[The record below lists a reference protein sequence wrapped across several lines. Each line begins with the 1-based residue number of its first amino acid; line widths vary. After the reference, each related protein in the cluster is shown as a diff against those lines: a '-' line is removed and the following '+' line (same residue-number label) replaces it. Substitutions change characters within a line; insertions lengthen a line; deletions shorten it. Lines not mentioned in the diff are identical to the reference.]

1 MAMVPFYTRFPD
13 VAWQEMRSVSV
24 RGLPPLPDGDY
35 GFLELYCDDQ
45 ACDCRRVIVQVL
57 SSSTGSS
64 VWATINYGWETLAF
78 YENWLGDEQLAQE
91 CQGPE
96 LDPLNAQSPY
106 SAVLLE
112 LFKSV
117 LHDTAYVERLQ
128 RHYAMFKGNI
138 PAQRTSIQMRK
149 QRRKRK
155 HH

>member
-13 VAWQEMRSVSV
+13 LAWKEMWSVSV

-35 GFLELYCDDQ
+35 GFLELYCDERD
-45 ACDCRRVIVQVL
+45 CDCRRVIIQIL

-78 YENWLGDEQLAQE
+78 YEHWLGDKLLAQE

-96 LDPLNAQSPY
+96 LDPLNAQSQY

-117 LHDTAYVERLQ
+117 LQDTAYVERLQ
-128 RHYAMFKGNI
+128 RHYALFKASS
-138 PAQRTSIQMRK
+138 PAQHTPVGMRK

-155 HH
+155 RR